1 MIATIL
7 LSFGALFLAEL
18 GDKSQVMTLTFALRY
33 RWPAVLAG
41 ITVATLLVDLIAV
54 GIGHSLGI
62 SVPTRAIALAMGVV
76 LVVVAAWTLRD
87 AAVRRPPAPP
97 PPPAAHEQ
105 PARAFL
111 VVLSSF
117 LLAELGDRT
126 MFATFALASN
136 HNAVAVWIGSVTGM
150 VAAGALAIVVG
161 TTVGTRLPRRS
172 IEIASGLLFVF
183 LGTLSLLSAAMP
195 RWDRVAELLLA
206 AAVTLA
212 VAGVL
217 WLLRWRWPP
226 GRDQGA
232 LASR

>member
-41 ITVATLLVDLIAV
+41 ITVATLLVDVVAV
-54 GIGHSLGI
+54 VVGHVLGM
-62 SVPTRAIALAMGVV
+62 SVPVRAIGLAMGAV
-76 LVVVAAWTLRD
+76 LLIVGAWTLREV
-87 AAVRRPPAPP
+87 ASRQQPSPP
-97 PPPAAHEQ
+97 PPPAARER
-105 PARAFL
+105 PGRAFF

-126 MFATFALASN
+126 MFVTFALASD
-136 HNAVAVWIGSVTGM
+136 HDPVAVWIGSVTGM

-161 TTVGTRLPRRS
+161 IAVGKRLPQQA

-183 LGTLSLLSAAMP
+183 LGTLSLLAAAVP
-195 RWDRVAELLLA
+195 HRDRILDFLA
-206 AAVTLA
+206 AAGITLA
-212 VAGVL
+212 AGAVL
-217 WLLRWRWPP
+217 RLLRWR
-226 GRDQGA
+226 A
-232 LASR
+232 KLS